1 MFAWFWAVL
10 YMHISMSNVTL
21 SVLCYC
27 TRACVITFLPVF
39 PWRVTIIP
47 KVQPAADNSTD
58 EDNTL
63 LYLQNSSYPT
73 QPQSK
78 HVIANYYSFK
88 IFLHFWLAK
97 TTHIIHHN
105 QLLLTK
111 YWTYDIKSA
120 ARCNLLKQ
128 WRQKYSLLQI
138 MEPLS
143 EKTWGRGCVI
153 VNFGG
158 GKNKEQNGKTPL
170 RTGKYFEWII
180 KQLLNSAFVRY
191 EELCRSRRVL
201 STSAF
206 GLCG

>member
-97 TTHIIHHN
+97 TTYIIHHN

-111 YWTYDIKSA
+111 IYWTNDVKSAARQKLLNQWHQNDVKSA
-120 ARCNLLKQ
+120 ARCRLLNRWPRKPGD
-128 WRQKYSLLQI
+128 KVVLYLVS
-138 MEPLS
+138 
-143 EKTWGRGCVI
+143 
-153 VNFGG
+153 
-158 GKNKEQNGKTPL
+158 GKTKSEM
-170 RTGKYFEWII
+170 TK
-180 KQLLNSAFVRY
+180 LL
-191 EELCRSRRVL
+191 
-201 STSAF
+201 
-206 GLCG
+206 